1 MREDWKAFLQD
12 VGAEFDEQTPYLRVR
27 DYGAPQDELHLIR
40 NGLVIADLSHNAL
53 IGVHDAEAAN
63 FLQGQLTNDIQQV
76 SEHHSQRSAWCSA
89 KGRVLATMRIVQRNE
104 SYYLHLP
111 MELAESTLKR
121 LRMFV
126 LRAKVTVEDNSDAWI
141 QFGLAGNRAD
151 MLLADVVGEIPRE
164 VDTCITHPNY
174 SIVRLAGERPRFL
187 ILCSPDYA
195 PKLWTQLQVQAR
207 PVGAFAWRLLKIR
220 AGVPQVRGETQEAF
234 VPQMLNFEV
243 LNGVSFTKGC
253 YPGQEVVAR
262 MQYLGTLKRRMFPVL
277 FTTDD
282 AVSPGTELY
291 SPGSRS
297 GQGPGK
303 IVDAQRN
310 GDGEWEGLAVLE
322 TAAAERGDLFLD
334 EAQTIPV
341 KVGTL
346 PYTLPDPNAD
356 KVERIK

>member
-12 VGAEFDEQTPYLRVR
+12 VGAEFDDQVPYRVR
-27 DYGAPQDELHLIR
+27 DYGTPQDELHLVR

-53 IGVHDAEAAN
+53 IGVHDAEAAT
-63 FLQGQLTNDIQQV
+63 FLQGQFTNDIQSV
-76 SEHHSQRSAWCSA
+76 SETHSQRSAWCSA
-89 KGRVLATMRIVQRNE
+89 KGRVLATMRIVQRGE

-126 LRAKVTVEDNSDAWI
+126 MRAKVTVEDDSAAWV

-151 MLLADVVGEIPRE
+151 ELLASVAGEIPRE
-164 VDTCITHPNY
+164 VDACVTHPNF
-174 SIVRLAGERPRFL
+174 SLVRLAGERPRFL
-187 ILCSPDYA
+187 ILCSPDHA
-195 PKLWTQLQVQAR
+195 QKLWTQLQVQAR

-262 MQYLGTLKRRMFPVL
+262 MQYLGTLKRRMFPIL
-277 FTTDD
+277 FKTD
-282 AVSPGTELY
+282 AVVTPGTELH
-291 SPGSRS
+291 SPGSKS
-297 GQGPGK
+297 GQGAGK

-322 TAAAERGDLFLD
+322 MAASERGDVFLD
-334 EAQTIPV
+334 EAQTIPITI
-341 KVGTL
+341 GTL
-346 PYTLPDPNAD
+346 PYALPDPEAD
-356 KVERIK
+356 KVPRIK

>member
-12 VGAEFDEQTPYLRVR
+12 VGAEFDTAVPYRVR
-27 DYGAPQDELHLIR
+27 DYGAPQDELHLVR

-53 IGVHDAEAAN
+53 ISVHDTEAAS
-63 FLQGQLTNDIQQV
+63 FLQGQFTNDIHAV
-76 SEHHSQRSAWCSA
+76 SETHSQRSAWCSA
-89 KGRVLATMRIVQRNE
+89 KGRVLATMRIVQRGDR
-104 SYYLHLP
+104 YYLHLP

-126 LRAKVTVEDNSDAWI
+126 LRAKVTVEDDSDAWV

-151 MLLADVVGEIPRE
+151 QLLASVVDEIPSE
-164 VDTCITHPNY
+164 VDACVTQPNY
-174 SIVRLAGERPRFL
+174 SIIRLSGERPRFL
-187 ILCSPDYA
+187 ILCNPDHA
-195 PKLWTQLQVQAR
+195 QKLWTQLQVQAR
-207 PVGAFAWRLLKIR
+207 PVGALAWRLLKIR

-262 MQYLGTLKRRMFPVL
+262 MQYLGTLKRRMFPIL
-277 FTTDD
+277 FKTDD
-282 AVSPGTELY
+282 LVLPGMDLH
-291 SPGSRS
+291 SPGSKS
-297 GQGPGK
+297 GQGAGK

-310 GDGEWEGLAVLE
+310 GDDEWEGLAVLE
-322 TAAAERGDLFLD
+322 IAAAERGDIFFD
-334 EAQTIPV
+334 DAHSIPV
-341 KVGTL
+341 QVGSL
-346 PYTLPDPNAD
+346 PYTLPDPQAD

>member
-12 VGAEFDEQTPYLRVR
+12 VGAEFDEAVPYRVR
-27 DYGAPQDELHLIR
+27 DYGTPQDELHLVR

-53 IGVHDAEAAN
+53 IGVHDAEAAS
-63 FLQGQLTNDIQQV
+63 FLQGQFTNDIQQV
-76 SEHHSQRSAWCSA
+76 TEAHSQRSAWCNA
-89 KGRVLATMRIVQRNE
+89 KGRILATLRIVRRGD
-104 SYYLHLP
+104 SYYLQLP

-126 LRAKVTVEDNSDAWI
+126 LRAKVTVEDDSDAWV

-151 MLLADVVGEIPRE
+151 ELLASVVGEIPRE
-164 VDTCITHPNY
+164 VDSCVTQANY
-174 SIVRLAGERPRFL
+174 SMVRLAGERPRFL
-187 ILCSPDYA
+187 ILASPDHA
-195 PKLWTQLQVQAR
+195 QKLWTQLQVQAR

-220 AGVPQVRGETQEAF
+220 AAVPQVRVETREAF
-234 VPQMLNFEV
+234 VPQTLNFEV

-262 MQYLGTLKRRMFPVL
+262 MQYLGTLKRRMFPIT
-277 FTTDD
+277 FKTDD
-282 AVSPGTELY
+282 VVLPGTDLH
-291 SPGSRS
+291 SPGSKS
-297 GQGPGK
+297 GQGAGK

-322 TAAAERGDLFLD
+322 IAAAERGDLFLD
-334 EAQTIPV
+334 EAHSIPV
-341 KVGTL
+341 QVGAL
-346 PYTLPDPNAD
+346 PYTLPDPQAD